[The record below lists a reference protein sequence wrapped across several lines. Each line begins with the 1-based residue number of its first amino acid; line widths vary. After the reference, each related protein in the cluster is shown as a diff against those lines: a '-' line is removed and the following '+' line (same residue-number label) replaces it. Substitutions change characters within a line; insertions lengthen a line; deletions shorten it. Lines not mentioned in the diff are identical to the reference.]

1 MEAWAAEAK
10 EQFSL
15 VPNMFRGVPHTTVS
29 SPCRLPPRLPPRL
42 QALDSPLPPEAFAVL
57 NFLIMACLCLGTWDH
72 MASIESVTRLRFGI

>member
-1 MEAWAAEAK
+1 MEAWAAEVK

-15 VPNMFRGVPHTTVS
+15 VPNMFWGVPHTTVS
-29 SPCRLPPRLPPRL
+29 SPCRLPLHL
-42 QALDSPLPPEAFAVL
+42 QALDYTLPPEAFTVL